1 MTADFISIEEYC
13 TQHHTEITFI
23 DALEQ
28 SGLIQVIQV
37 ETSRCVPFSQ
47 LQQLE
52 RYTTL
57 YNELEIN
64 VPGIEVVDMLLDK
77 LKDMQNHIQELENK
91 LHFYES
97 DSPDDVL
104 L

>member
-13 TQHHTEITFI
+13 THHHTEITFI

-37 ETSRCVPFSQ
+37 ETARCVPFSQ
-47 LQQLE
+47 LEQLE

-57 YNELEIN
+57 YNELEVN

-77 LKDMQNHIQELENK
+77 LKNIQLHVLELENR
-91 LHFYES
+91 LRFYEHQA
-97 DSPDDVL
+97 
-104 L
+104 